1 MKAESSRAPSSASD
15 GADGSL
21 NSLWCSRSGTE
32 YFFFGRR
39 YWRMQTSSGEIITRE
54 FNKLERVRSLQP
66 QRKQSASFSCLCV
79 LQPAN
84 QARHLFSSGIIVPS
98 LTETPPNSP
107 ETPPSTTVEFPLILW
122 QTSNSSKISVLPL
135 VVGCGIVSEL
145 LLACYFITI
154 YYISLPWCLIEAI
167 NNLKGI
173 ISGLL
178 GLLTM
183 KHIAW
188 RKLWCDGNYRIN
200 IREDCLLQP
209 NTRGRPSDLGWA
221 HYNR

>member
-1 MKAESSRAPSSASD
+1 MKAESRQAPSSASH

-39 YWRMQTSSGEIITRE
+39 YWRMQTSSGEIKTRE

-84 QARHLFSSGIIVPS
+84 QARHLFSGGIIVPS
-98 LTETPPNSP
+98 PHPDWNPP
-107 ETPPSTTVEFPLILW
+107 W
-122 QTSNSSKISVLPL
+122 KSSIHYGGVPFSFMTNVQFKQNLSVLPL

-154 YYISLPWCLIEAI
+154 YYFWIEEI
-167 NNLKGI
+167 NYWSHK
-173 ISGLL
+173 
-178 GLLTM
+178 
-183 KHIAW
+183 
-188 RKLWCDGNYRIN
+188 
-200 IREDCLLQP
+200 
-209 NTRGRPSDLGWA
+209 
-221 HYNR
+221 